1 MTKFKN
7 IISPVTLSGFL
18 LYIII
23 GITISSCVSTKHTQ
37 PKAAG
42 DNASAL
48 RKKYATLLNVPEQS
62 INNLKLYHWIDK
74 YLNVP
79 YLYGGTT
86 EKGMDCSGLVNVI
99 YNNVYNVQ
107 LSRSCKD
114 IAKQVKKISLSKIQ
128 EGDLVFFSIKKKN
141 DHVGI
146 YLQNNRFVHA
156 STSKGVVIS
165 SLNNNYYKKHFH
177 FAGRIKTK

>member
-1 MTKFKN
+1 MMRFKN
-7 IISPVTLSGFL
+7 ITSPVTLSGFL
-18 LYIII
+18 LYIIV
-23 GITISSCVSTKHTQ
+23 GIIASSCASAKKTQ
-37 PKAAG
+37 P
-42 DNASAL
+42 NTSNNTSAL
-48 RKKYATLLNVPEQS
+48 QKKYATLLNVPEQN
-62 INNLKLYHWIDK
+62 IRNLKLYSWIDK

-99 YNNVYNVQ
+99 YNNVYGIQ

-141 DHVGI
+141 DHIGI

-177 FAGRIKTK
+177 FAGKIKTK